1 MSRKPKR
8 EIIDDPC
15 EKMEYVEDLRKFA
28 EHCIQLFFNN
38 KQHVCGDPIPECEK
52 SSEFAVQTVLRTQ
65 FDDRCFDFIH
75 EFCLPVF
82 PIDPKYD
89 ESTVPWSVHCLLGLL
104 AEMRSMEIP
113 KEQQP
118 GMLLLYFKF
127 CHSVEIPLPP
137 LL

>member
-8 EIIDDPC
+8 EIIDDAF
-15 EKMEYVEDLRKFA
+15 EKMEYVEDLREFA
-28 EHCIQLFFNN
+28 SDCIQLFFKN
-38 KQHVCGDPIPECEK
+38 KKNSCGDSIPDSEK
-52 SSEFAVQTVLRTQ
+52 SSEFAVQTVLKTQ

-75 EFCLPVF
+75 EFCLPVI
-82 PIDPKYD
+82 PVDPKYS